1 LGSEIRNGK
10 NSDPGSGINIPD
22 PQHCLFARFLHEP
35 TASDAYV
42 GCALFSNIF
51 HIFKTETGDWAA
63 EKVIDVLP
71 KKVQ

>member
-1 LGSEIRNGK
+1 VFLLS
-10 NSDPGSGINIPD
+10 
-22 PQHCLFARFLHEP
+22 RFLHEP

-51 HIFKTETGDWAA
+51 HIFKTEQGDWAA

-71 KKVQ
+71 KKVQQ